1 LQSAKTWRTS
11 IAHDSRYLDL
21 AGTSLVSRVC
31 AGDGSLILSTVQ
43 ATLVEQINDFLG
55 LQATEFDFNFWQPG
69 TLLCML
75 CILLWSLCVYK
86 EFRKIWHA
94 LEAATTIP
102 KASATDFRDN
112 TIHCLSWGRALAL
125 LITYIIRAGIASV
138 LLVAG
143 ILWLARTT
151 SIEELMLNSV
161 ALNAILDVDEF
172 LFEGMTPIKIQHAI
186 RSVEPISVS
195 YSHRRS
201 QMESFLHFLA
211 VLGTVL
217 ASYLFLL
224 VPLCETMMTVKREL
238 CGGQTDFVVAYST
251 ETQISW
257 GLETKDLKTAQS
269 SYEMSPIERSVLAQ
283 KGTPS
288 SLETTWPR
296 TIWFSGDR
304 ASFDTDV
311 DRSISSLGTLFPFCM
326 ETTILME
333 TGQLHGDVALQPIIE
348 DVLKN
353 AASAMGR
360 PHATTCEELADLCS
374 MPDARLL
381 RVVCG
386 ATCGCTELRTSAWH
400 KVESMGCA
408 KPCLEDAKAKLQG
421 ASCEDDVINDAGW
434 QAFWHQYEDAL
445 IGLYG
450 PGVTQ
455 TQLFGSLNA
464 TAQSFLTDGCP
475 VMSTLPFELLTGV
488 SWCDGQPNLFRPL
501 ASMCPVQ
508 CGCRDGRPA
517 TLPNGLPSYCP
528 TSCSNSTQSS

>member
-1 LQSAKTWRTS
+1 
-11 IAHDSRYLDL
+11 
-21 AGTSLVSRVC
+21 
-31 AGDGSLILSTVQ
+31 
-43 ATLVEQINDFLG
+43 
-55 LQATEFDFNFWQPG
+55 
-69 TLLCML
+69 
-75 CILLWSLCVYK
+75 
-86 EFRKIWHA
+86 
-94 LEAATTIP
+94 
-102 KASATDFRDN
+102 
-112 TIHCLSWGRALAL
+112 
-125 LITYIIRAGIASV
+125 
-138 LLVAG
+138 
-143 ILWLARTT
+143 
-151 SIEELMLNSV
+151 
-161 ALNAILDVDEF
+161 
-172 LFEGMTPIKIQHAI
+172 
-186 RSVEPISVS
+186 
-195 YSHRRS
+195 
-201 QMESFLHFLA
+201 
-211 VLGTVL
+211 
-217 ASYLFLL
+217 
-224 VPLCETMMTVKREL
+224 
-238 CGGQTDFVVAYST
+238 
-251 ETQISW
+251 
-257 GLETKDLKTAQS
+257 
-269 SYEMSPIERSVLAQ
+269 
-283 KGTPS
+283 
-288 SLETTWPR
+288 
-296 TIWFSGDR
+296 
-304 ASFDTDV
+304 
-311 DRSISSLGTLFPFCM
+311 M

-408 KPCLEDAKAKLQG
+408 KPCLEDAEAKLQG

-455 TQLFGSLNA
+455 TQLFGSLNT

-528 TSCSNSTQSS
+528 TSCSNSTQSDRRQSALNMVLYEQLREDCGVTMIFCVHPDRTFASAARSTHGP